1 VVADTGLYLGL
12 ISGTSMDAVDAA
24 LLRFED
30 DSARLLATRAHPLP
44 ADLQDSL
51 RVLARSRHT
60 SIEALGELDH
70 RTGSLFAEAALAL
83 LSESGHRA
91 SEVRAIGSHGQTV
104 RHRPAGLHPF
114 TLQIGDANLIAERTG
129 ITTVADFRRRDM
141 AAGGQGAPLVPPFHA
156 WLLRRRPGRHAVL
169 NLGGIANLSLIEDG
183 RLAGGFDTG
192 PASTLLDAWTGRH
205 LGERWDAEGRWASGG
220 HTDPELLSRLLQ
232 EPYLSLPPPKST
244 GFELFNLDWL
254 EPLLDLGRSLAPRD
268 VMSTLAQFT
277 VETVAGALERH
288 WPGCLQLWVCG
299 GGVRNTDL
307 MARLGRRLPG
317 ITVADCAALGIGAD
331 WMEAAAFAWLA
342 SRRLKGLPGNA
353 PVVTGARHEVV
364 LGAVY
369 S

>member
-1 VVADTGLYLGL
+1 
-12 ISGTSMDAVDAA
+12 
-24 LLRFED
+24 
-30 DSARLLATRAHPLP
+30 LLARR
-44 ADLQDSL
+44 L
-51 RVLARSRHT
+51 R
-60 SIEALGELDH
+60 
-70 RTGSLFAEAALAL
+70 
-83 LSESGHRA
+83 HRA
-91 SEVRAIGSHGQTV
+91 RQHA
-104 RHRPAGLHPF
+104 A
-114 TLQIGDANLIAERTG
+114 
-129 ITTVADFRRRDM
+129 RR
-141 AAGGQGAPLVPPFHA
+141 V
-156 WLLRRRPGRHAVL
+156 V
-169 NLGGIANLSLIEDG
+169 
-183 RLAGGFDTG
+183 
-192 PASTLLDAWTGRH
+192 TGRH
-205 LGERWDAEGRWASGG
+205 LDEPYDDRGSNGLSGG
-220 HTDPELLSRLLQ
+220 QVHRPGAALPVCCE